1 MQIGSLLP
9 GSAPRILDNKTAS
22 LPRWGKAACTG
33 GQRASFTASHFHPGN
48 RKIFLGNQWDWIIG
62 FLKIIIKM
70 RKLSGVTWAGWLKG
84 QSWESLT
91 GRSLRYKTVQ
101 SAVLQTWKQKPRETR
116 WLAGGFQKPGSVLVT
131 LSFPFHHPDAPRAQK
146 GINPSAGPQLGG
158 MGPASN
164 GSHLWVPQS
173 THFKKLM
180 YVFIY
185 LTVSSLSGGTWD
197 FCCIMRDVSTW
208 HVDCL
213 TAAHAPEVGTWGL
226 SGCNPQALEHRFSNW
241 GPRA

>member
-84 QSWESLT
+84 QSWESNSLEEASDT
-91 GRSLRYKTVQ
+91 KQSNLPFYRHENRSLERPGGLLGVSRSLAQ
-101 SAVLQTWKQKPRETR
+101 SW
-116 WLAGGFQKPGSVLVT
+116 
-131 LSFPFHHPDAPRAQK
+131 
-146 GINPSAGPQLGG
+146 
-158 MGPASN
+158 
-164 GSHLWVPQS
+164 
-173 THFKKLM
+173 
-180 YVFIY
+180 
-185 LTVSSLSGGTWD
+185 SLSPSPSITQMLPELKRELTQVQDHSLGEWVLPPMDHISGYHRVHILRNWCMCLFIWLCRALAVAHGIFVVSWGIFQRGTWT
-197 FCCIMRDVSTW
+197 V
-208 HVDCL
+208 
-213 TAAHAPEVGTWGL
+213 
-226 SGCNPQALEHRFSNW
+226 
-241 GPRA
+241 